1 VSSVVPPCFLRCSV
15 WSPSLFVISD
25 GAHPNLEVKA
35 LPESHDARNVKAV
48 TVRSTGVMSGWM
60 DGGSCKGQAC
70 STEVVGF
77 N

>member
-1 VSSVVPPCFLRCSV
+1 MREFANFNELCRLLCPPRFLRCSV

-48 TVRSTGVMSGWM
+48 AVRSTGVMSVWM
-60 DGGSCKGQAC
+60 DGGS
-70 STEVVGF
+70 
-77 N
+77 